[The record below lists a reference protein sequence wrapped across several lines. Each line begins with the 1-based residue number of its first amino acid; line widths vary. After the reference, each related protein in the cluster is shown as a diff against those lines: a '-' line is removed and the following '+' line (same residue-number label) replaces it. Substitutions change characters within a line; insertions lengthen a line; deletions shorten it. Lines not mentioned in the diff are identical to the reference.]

1 MINLF
6 SCSCHQVLRNFTTK
20 NNHFWFFLKSRN
32 FLIKSYCKIHKEVVL
47 QKSFAGVAVSILT
60 QLIFL
65 KFAQTLL
72 FLWDMRPHEGLKS
85 GTGATFSIA
94 NKWSNKQKTNRL
106 KNVSIRVQ
114 YTKDACFSYKNTIG
128 ATCSV

>member
-1 MINLF
+1 M
-6 SCSCHQVLRNFTTK
+6 
-20 NNHFWFFLKSRN
+20 
-32 FLIKSYCKIHKEVVL
+32 IKSHCKIHKEVVPL
-47 QKSFAGVAVSILT
+47 KCFAGVAVSILK

-72 FLWDMRPHEGLKS
+72 FLWDKRPHEGLKS

-94 NKWSNKQKTNRL
+94 NKWSNRQKTNRL

-114 YTKDACFSYKNTIG
+114 YTKDTCFSYKNTIG
-128 ATCSV
+128 ATCRSIVDFFTQGRKISKIGCFRLWKWRLSIACT